1 MTSKNP
7 FEIRAEML
15 QLAKDYMDQ
24 QYHMNI
30 QFYENM
36 IAEGENV
43 RGSIISQ
50 VKDAYKMY
58 TVEELMAK
66 ANEMYAFVSEKK

>member
-1 MTSKNP
+1 MSNKNP

-30 QFYENM
+30 QFTEKM
-36 IAEGENV
+36 VEQGKQTMEE
-43 RGSIISQ
+43 
-50 VKDAYKMY
+50 VKETYKMY
-58 TVEELMAK
+58 SMADLMENAKEL
-66 ANEMYAFVSEKK
+66 YSFVSKKD

>member
-1 MTSKNP
+1 MAHKNP

-30 QFYENM
+30 QF
-36 IAEGENV
+36 AEKMMDQGKKTAEEL
-43 RGSIISQ
+43 
-50 VKDAYKMY
+50 KEMYKMY
-58 TVEELMAK
+58 SMEELMEKAK
-66 ANEMYAFVSEKK
+66 EMYSFVSKKD

>member
-1 MTSKNP
+1 MSNKNP

-30 QFYENM
+30 QFAENM
-36 IAEGENV
+36 MEQGKKTMEE
-43 RGSIISQ
+43 
-50 VKDAYKMY
+50 VKDTYKMY
-58 TVEELMAK
+58 SMDDLMEK
-66 ANEMYAFVSEKK
+66 ANEMYSFVSKKA